1 MRLESAQK
9 RKQDNK
15 LKVLRTIKSD
25 TFFLKQ
31 CKEKIL
37 IDKTKYKNVD
47 KRMEFLRLDNIM
59 LQNLWHNKKR
69 ENYSNLD
76 FSKRNKDLKN
86 LKY

>member
-1 MRLESAQK
+1 MHLESAQK

-31 CKEKIL
+31 YKEKIL
-37 IDKTKYKNVD
+37 IAKTKYKNGD

>member
-37 IDKTKYKNVD
+37 IAKTKYKNGD